1 MRFISTYIII
11 IITIIII
18 IIIFIIII
26 IIIIMKYIIYRNISK
41 KLRKP
46 RALSRNWKL
55 IVRTEI
61 KRLIVCVHITSDWPV
76 SISLSLSWKRELKKY
91 IEKIRNADKQLLVF
105 VYL

>member
-11 IITIIII
+11 IIIT
-18 IIIFIIII
+18 III

-41 KLRKP
+41 KLLQP
-46 RALSRNWKL
+46 RTLSRNWKL

-61 KRLIVCVHITSDWPV
+61 KRLIVCVHITSDWSV
-76 SISLSLSWKRELKKY
+76 SISLSISWKRELKKY
-91 IEKIRNADKQLLVF
+91 IEKIKNADKQLLVF

>member
-1 MRFISTYIII
+1 MRFISTYIIII

-18 IIIFIIII
+18 IIIFII
-26 IIIIMKYIIYRNISK
+26 MKYTIYGNISR
-41 KLRKP
+41 KLLQP

-61 KRLIVCVHITSDWPV
+61 KRLIVCVHIASFWSV

-91 IEKIRNADKQLLVF
+91 IEKIKNADKQLLVF